1 MFKKIK
7 NKPLV
12 AHVKLLEKNAP
23 YYKYRRA
30 YYVHETELGVFYY
43 SEKPLTLLECSF
55 YTEKEGIPVVATFV
69 YDNEPKV
76 EYVPETKQK
85 KVIVEQKQE
94 EEVEEA
100 QEEKTVPAKKAAP
113 SKKRVYKK
121 EYSEKQDSE

>member
-23 YYKYRRA
+23 YYKYKRA

-69 YDNEPKV
+69 YDNEPNV
-76 EYVPETKQK
+76 EYVPEAKQE

-94 EEVEEA
+94 EKVEQT
-100 QEEKTVPAKKAAP
+100 QEEKVVPAKKVAP

>member
-55 YTEKEGIPVVATFV
+55 YTEKEEIPVIATFV

-85 KVIVEQKQE
+85 KVIVEQT
-94 EEVEEA
+94 
-100 QEEKTVPAKKAAP
+100 QEEKIVPAKKVAT

-121 EYSEKQDSE
+121 NIQKSKMANEVLYRH

>member
-23 YYKYRRA
+23 YYKYKRA

-55 YTEKEGIPVVATFV
+55 YTEKEEIPVIATFV

-85 KVIVEQKQE
+85 KVIVEQT
-94 EEVEEA
+94 
-100 QEEKTVPAKKAAP
+100 QEEKIVPAKKVAP

-121 EYSEKQDSE
+121 EYSEKQDGE

>member
-30 YYVHETELGVFYY
+30 YYVHETEPGVFYY

-55 YTEKEGIPVVATFV
+55 YTEKDAIPVSATFV

-76 EYVPETKQK
+76 EYVPETKQE
-85 KVIVEQKQE
+85 KVIVEHTQE
-94 EEVEEA
+94 EKVEQI
-100 QEEKTVPAKKAAP
+100 QEEKTVPAKKATP

-121 EYSEKQDSE
+121 EYPEKQDGE

>member
-55 YTEKEGIPVVATFV
+55 YTEKDGIPVTATFV
-69 YDNEPKV
+69 YDNEPNV
-76 EYVPETKQK
+76 EYVPEAKQE
-85 KVIVEQKQE
+85 KVIVEQKKE
-94 EEVEEA
+94 EKVEEA

>member
-55 YTEKEGIPVVATFV
+55 YTEKDAIPVVATFV
-69 YDNEPKV
+69 YDNEPNV

-85 KVIVEQKQE
+85 KVEVEQTQE
-94 EEVEEA
+94 EKVEQT

-121 EYSEKQDSE
+121 EYSEKQDGE

>member
-55 YTEKEGIPVVATFV
+55 YTDKEGIPVVSTFV

-85 KVIVEQKQE
+85 KVVVEQTQE
-94 EEVEEA
+94 EKVEQT

-121 EYSEKQDSE
+121 EFSEKQDGE

>member
-69 YDNEPKV
+69 YDNEPNV
-76 EYVPETKQK
+76 EYVPEAKQE

-94 EEVEEA
+94 EKVEQT
-100 QEEKTVPAKKAAP
+100 QEEKTVPAKKVAP

>member
-55 YTEKEGIPVVATFV
+55 YTEKDAIPVVATFV

-76 EYVPETKQK
+76 EYVPETKQE
-85 KVIVEQKQE
+85 KVIVEHTQE
-94 EEVEEA
+94 EKVEQI
-100 QEEKTVPAKKAAP
+100 QEEKTVPAKKATP